1 MYEPEYEPK
10 WDMYFERLDK
20 SIQIRIWKKMKQIT
34 GTYAELNNLKK
45 VGKIT
50 DNDMSKIILMMER
63 LKESNKANYYIM
75 DMIIFNQETHE
86 GKIDVS
92 FWGD

>member
-1 MYEPEYEPK
+1 
-10 WDMYFERLDK
+10 
-20 SIQIRIWKKMKQIT
+20 MKQIT
-34 GTYAELNNLKK
+34 STYAELNNLKRI
-45 VGKIT
+45 GKIS
-50 DNDMSKIILMMER
+50 DNDMSKIILMIER

-92 FWGD
+92 FWRD